1 MKVAIYG
8 RPTNDNTSEHIQLLF
23 NKLNEFQAEILIF
36 EPFYN
41 FLKHK
46 LQLSHAIKT
55 FSSPVD
61 LIGKVD
67 NVFSLGGDGT
77 FLETL
82 TYVRDSEIP
91 ILGINTGRLGFLA
104 NVAKTEISMAVEA
117 IVNKNFSIEKRSLL
131 RVTAPDN
138 LFGEVNY
145 GINELTVLK
154 KDTSSMITIHTYIN
168 GDYLNSY
175 FADGLII
182 ATPTGST
189 AYSLSCGG
197 PLVMPGSENFV
208 ITPIA
213 PHNLNVRPL
222 VISDNNVIT
231 LKVDGRSSHYLA
243 TLDSRNEVIDS
254 SVELTIK
261 KADFHVQ
268 LIKLENQNFFNTI
281 RNYMLAIKTIIGI
294 NQRY

>member
-1 MKVAIYG
+1 MKVAVYG
-8 RPTNDNTSEHIQLLF
+8 HSTSANTSEHIQLLF
-23 NKLNEFQAEILIF
+23 NKLQECKAELLVY

-41 FLKHK
+41 FIKK
-46 LQLSHAIKT
+46 QLTLPCSLNTFKSHT
-55 FSSPVD
+55 D
-61 LIGKVD
+61 LNGKVD
-67 NVFSLGGDGT
+67 YMLSLGGDGT

-82 TYVRDSEIP
+82 TFVRGSYIP

-104 NVAKTEISMAVEA
+104 NVAKTEIAAAIEA
-117 IVNKNFSIEKRSLL
+117 LAEKKYSIEKRSLL
-131 RVTAPDN
+131 SVIGPN
-138 LFGEVNY
+138 KLFGNVNY
-145 GINELTVLK
+145 GLNELTILK
-154 KDTSSMITIHTYIN
+154 KDTSSMITIHAYIN

-231 LKVDGRSSHYLA
+231 LKVEGRINQYLA
-243 TLDSRNEVIDS
+243 SLDSRIEVIDS
-254 SVELTIK
+254 SIELTVK
-261 KADFHVQ
+261 KADFSLH

-281 RNYMLAIKTIIGI
+281 RNKLLWGLDKR
-294 NQRY
+294 N

>member
-8 RPTNDNTSEHIQLLF
+8 HSSDVNTSEHIQLLF
-23 NKLNEFQAEILIF
+23 DKLNQHNAELLIY
-36 EPFYN
+36 EPFYQ
-41 FLKHK
+41 FIKSK
-46 LQLSHAIKT
+46 LNITGSIKT
-55 FSSPVD
+55 FISHTDLVGRVD
-61 LIGKVD
+61 YLL
-67 NVFSLGGDGT
+67 SLGGDGT

-82 TYVRDSEIP
+82 TCIRNSNIP

-104 NVAKTEISMAVEA
+104 NVAKTEISSAIEA
-117 IVNKNFSIEKRSLL
+117 LVNKKYSIEKRSLL
-131 RVTAPDN
+131 SVTSSSAK
-138 LFGEVNY
+138 LFADVNY
-145 GINELTVLK
+145 GLNELTILK
-154 KDTSSMITIHTYIN
+154 KDSSSMITIHTYIN

-197 PLVMPGSENFV
+197 PLIMPGSENFV

-231 LKVDGRSSHYLA
+231 LKVEGRSTHYLA
-243 TLDSRNEVIDS
+243 SLDSRSEVIDS
-254 SVELTIK
+254 SIELTVQ
-261 KADFHVQ
+261 KADFNLH

-281 RNYMLAIKTIIGI
+281 RNKLLWGLDKR
-294 NQRY
+294 N

>member
-8 RPTNDNTSEHIQLLF
+8 RSNNENISEHIQLLF
-23 NKLNEFQAEILIF
+23 DKLNEYKTEILIY
-36 EPFYN
+36 EPFYK
-41 FLKHK
+41 FLQQKIQINGAVK
-46 LQLSHAIKT
+46 TFNSHA
-55 FSSPVD
+55 D
-61 LIGKVD
+61 LSKD
-67 NVFSLGGDGT
+67 TDCMLSLGGDGT

-82 TYVRDSEIP
+82 TYVRNTGIP
-91 ILGINTGRLGFLA
+91 VLGINTGRLGFLA
-104 NVAKTEISMAVEA
+104 NVAKNEINDAIEAVMH
-117 IVNKNFSIEKRSLL
+117 KKFSIEQRSLL
-131 RVTAPDN
+131 SVTAPNN

-145 GINELTVLK
+145 ALNELTIFK
-154 KDTSSMITIHTYIN
+154 KDSSSMITIHTYIN

-197 PLVMPGSENFV
+197 PLVMPGSQNFV

-222 VISDNNVIT
+222 VISDNNVIK
-231 LKVDGRSSHYLA
+231 LKVEGRSSHYLA
-243 TLDSRNEVIDS
+243 SLDSRNEIIDS
-254 SVELTIK
+254 SIELTLK
-261 KADFHVQ
+261 KADFYLN

-281 RNYMLAIKTIIGI
+281 RNKLLWGLDKR
-294 NQRY
+294 N

>member
-8 RPTNDNTSEHIQLLF
+8 RSTIDNTSEHIQLLF
-23 NKLNEFQAEILIF
+23 RKFYEHNIEILIY

-41 FLKHK
+41 FLHPKIK
-46 LQLSHAIKT
+46 IEGTIKFFNSH
-55 FSSPVD
+55 SD
-61 LIGKVD
+61 LNKNID
-67 NVFSLGGDGT
+67 YLLSLGGDGT

-82 TYVRDSEIP
+82 TYIRDLGIP
-91 ILGINTGRLGFLA
+91 VLGINTGRLGFLA
-104 NVAKTEISMAVEA
+104 NVAKTEINTAIEA
-117 IVNKNFSIEKRSLL
+117 LIHKNFSIEKRTLL
-131 RVTAPDN
+131 SVSASNN

-145 GINELTVLK
+145 ALNELTIFK
-154 KDTSSMITIHTYIN
+154 KDSSSMITIHTYIN
-168 GDYLNSY
+168 NDYLNSY

-182 ATPTGST
+182 STPTGST

-197 PLVMPGSENFV
+197 PLVMPGSQNFI

-222 VISDNNVIT
+222 VISDNNEIK
-231 LKVDGRSSHYLA
+231 LKVEGRSSHYLA
-243 TLDSRNEVIDS
+243 SLDSRNEIIDS

-261 KADFHVQ
+261 KADFCLH

-281 RNYMLAIKTIIGI
+281 RNKLLWGLDKR
-294 NQRY
+294 N